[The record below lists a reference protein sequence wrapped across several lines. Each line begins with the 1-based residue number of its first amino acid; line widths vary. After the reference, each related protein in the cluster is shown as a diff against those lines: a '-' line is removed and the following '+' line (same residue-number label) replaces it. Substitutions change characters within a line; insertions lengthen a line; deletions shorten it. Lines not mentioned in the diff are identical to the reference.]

1 MNYLGELSLDR
12 IVHKEDKVEGLRK
25 GRVIIQQDFDT
36 LEAELQQA
44 RAQITKL
51 QRKRKYK
58 LISYTPR
65 DLVYWKDVI
74 FATRYISRGCQ
85 VFMIQVME
93 KKSDEKRLE
102 DIPVVKE
109 FSDFF
114 PEDLPGHHPVC
125 QELSNQL
132 QELADRGHGIGL
144 ITRPAVFIDPEPCPV
159 KPYLDKFHYDCR
171 LAIIPGKANVW
182 QMLKEARINNQTL
195 SELSIDPN
203 HSFQNYISNSRSTNK
218 ALKEENV
225 KSKNLQRMDK
235 SFEIRPNGT
244 RCIKN

>member
-12 IVHKEDKVEGLRK
+12 IVHIEDKVEGLGK

-125 QELSNQL
+125 QVQSVYIKKQL
-132 QELADRGHGIGL
+132 KIR
-144 ITRPAVFIDPEPCPV
+144 
-159 KPYLDKFHYDCR
+159 
-171 LAIIPGKANVW
+171 
-182 QMLKEARINNQTL
+182 
-195 SELSIDPN
+195 LSITK
-203 HSFQNYISNSRSTNK
+203 R
-218 ALKEENV
+218 KETKNFLRLLSKQDYGDIMNV
-225 KSKNLQRMDK
+225 
-235 SFEIRPNGT
+235 
-244 RCIKN
+244 